1 MIKKLNISTP
11 GRGNNL
17 LEDEASSTGGAVAVA
32 AGSTARAAKYVKA
45 LGGYENITM
54 YSHCAT
60 RLRYDIKDD
69 SKVDDKALQAAGA
82 FGVAHPSKTHVQVI
96 VGPTV
101 EILNNEILAGK
112 PADAKA
118 TVKKDV
124 VAAKPAA
131 KKPATTAAKPAAKKA
146 TTTAKKPAAKPAAKK
161 ATTTAKKPAA
171 KK

>member
-1 MIKKLNISTP
+1 MIKQLNISTP

-17 LEDEASSTGGAVAVA
+17 LDETEASAGGTTAVA

-118 TVKKDV
+118 TVKAGV

-131 KKPATTAAKPAAKKA
+131 KKPATTAAKKPA
-146 TTTAKKPAAKPAAKK
+146 AKKPAAKPAAKK

>member
-1 MIKKLNISTP
+1 
-11 GRGNNL
+11 
-17 LEDEASSTGGAVAVA
+17 
-32 AGSTARAAKYVKA
+32 
-45 LGGYENITM
+45 M

-60 RLRYDIKDD
+60 RLRYDIIDD
-69 SKVDDKALQAAGA
+69 SKVDDKALQSAGA

-118 TVKKDV
+118 TVKAGV
-124 VAAKPAA
+124 VAAKPAT
-131 KKPATTAAKPAAKKA
+131 KKPATTAAK
-146 TTTAKKPAAKPAAKK
+146 KPAAKK

-171 KK
+171 KKPATTAKKPAAKKPAAKK

>member
-1 MIKKLNISTP
+1 
-11 GRGNNL
+11 
-17 LEDEASSTGGAVAVA
+17 
-32 AGSTARAAKYVKA
+32 
-45 LGGYENITM
+45 M

-60 RLRYDIKDD
+60 RLRYDIIDD
-69 SKVDDKALQAAGA
+69 SKVDDKALQSAGA

-118 TVKKDV
+118 TVKAGV
-124 VAAKPAA
+124 VAAAKPAA
-131 KKPATTAAKPAAKKA
+131 KKPATTAAK
-146 TTTAKKPAAKPAAKK
+146 KPAAKK

-171 KK
+171 KKPATTAKKPAAKKPAAKK